1 MNEQKKVHIT
11 IFQAPFASLIDLG
24 LYMKM
29 HDPKQPF
36 QATVPAE
43 YYLAVFDGEIE
54 CPKSLPSDKGRRT
67 YAILEHSME
76 KEPGHELCIG
86 VYCAESDET
95 VYYNSY
101 HLMDGD
107 EEGNDD

>member
-11 IFQAPFASLIDLG
+11 IFQPPFASLIDLG

-43 YYLAVFDGEIE
+43 YYLAIFDGEIE

-67 YAILEHSME
+67 YAILEQ
-76 KEPGHELCIG
+76 
-86 VYCAESDET
+86 VET
-95 VYYNSY
+95 DPVGRTIHVDSAGGCGIFRYW
-101 HLMDGD
+101 GA
-107 EEGNDD
+107 

>member
-54 CPKSLPSDKGRRT
+54 PPHLSLAKPAHT
-67 YAILEHSME
+67 VQVHS
-76 KEPGHELCIG
+76 G
-86 VYCAESDET
+86 
-95 VYYNSY
+95 
-101 HLMDGD
+101 
-107 EEGNDD
+107 